1 MASTKWLLVAATAA
15 TSLGAWAL
23 QGAIAAPTTNHNFDA
38 WGHYTTPLANVRLT
52 VAEGEGGGEDD
63 ELVTILILVVALFG
77 ALFGVGALFL
87 LFYVC
92 SLVVRQVRGTVFGMG
107 EDGVSERLRR
117 QLLTDDDSRQSYEM
131 GRAFEQQYPYGSI
144 NTQLTDEQQAEI
156 REKGVDAWEF
166 VVDLDVNAMLQSKT
180 EVLFMGGEN
189 CVQTNLPLPKINS
202 VYYFEVKIVEKPV
215 DVNMWIGLATKPYPA
230 WRMTGWNKYS
240 VGFCANNGSVH
251 QNSPFKGTRIGEQLF
266 VGDIL
271 GIGFQPRSGVVWFTR
286 NGRRYK
292 AISSGMLYDVFP
304 TISADGPCSFSA
316 NFGQRGFVFIEAN
329 VKRWGFGPIE
339 GAMLPPPIYGANQNT
354 ILLETAVASSESEDD
369 DGGSDESES
378 ISISTPE
385 STAVLEGSVAI
396 DISSTAASVEA
407 LVPHP
412 SSSRRQ
418 RRRQPGKNRP
428 PHYEEEDP
436 IAAQLLEAGETSLE
450 PVVTYRNKQPDLL
463 HSQDSESMGFDAA
476 GQFALNPAGSSSQ
489 LSQP

>member
-1 MASTKWLLVAATAA
+1 MVLAVATAA

-23 QGAIAAPTTNHNFDA
+23 QGAIAARPQITTL
-38 WGHYTTPLANVRLT
+38 TP
-52 VAEGEGGGEDD
+52 G
-63 ELVTILILVVALFG
+63 VALFG

-92 SLVVRQVRGTVFGMG
+92 SLVVRQVRGAVFGMG
-107 EDGVSERLRR
+107 ED
-117 QLLTDDDSRQSYEM
+117 
-131 GRAFEQQYPYGSI
+131 
-144 NTQLTDEQQAEI
+144 DEQQAEI

-202 VYYFEVKIVEKPV
+202 VTTLNREAGGRQHV
-215 DVNMWIGLATKPYPA
+215 DWPGHQAVPA

-240 VGFCANNGSVH
+240 
-251 QNSPFKGTRIGEQLF
+251 
-266 VGDIL
+266 
-271 GIGFQPRSGVVWFTR
+271 PRSGVVWFTR

-378 ISISTPE
+378 ISVSTPE
-385 STAVLEGSVAI
+385 LTAVLEDSVAI

-418 RRRQPGKNRP
+418 RRRQPASRG
-428 PHYEEEDP
+428 
-436 IAAQLLEAGETSLE
+436 GGTSLE
-450 PVVTYRNKQPDLL
+450 PVVTYRNKQPDIL

-476 GQFALNPAGSSSQ
+476 GQFA
-489 LSQP
+489 